1 MDPRPATVS
10 SIIFWAELGE
20 PDSWSTDQ
28 HGASVTW
35 LTGLKKMAVSI
46 HIPHWGPARSG
57 RAYECFAETHE
68 PFVTTSL
75 DEAVEWLQRRAAEN
89 P

>member
-35 LTGLKKMAVSI
+35 LTGLMKMAVSI
-46 HIPHWGPARSG
+46 NIPHWVPGEK

-89 P
+89 A